1 MLAVDDEEATVD
13 TGGQRHE
20 AVFGAVLDAH
30 DTAKS
35 SAGESLEGAPGTSG
49 WECIDEQV
57 GQRGILGINCRL
69 RVDCDCVLEVAFA
82 SFFV

>member
-1 MLAVDDEEATVD
+1 MHAVDDEEATVD
-13 TGGQRHE
+13 TGGHRHK
-20 AVFGAVLDAH
+20 AVFRAVLDAH
-30 DTAKS
+30 GTAKS

-49 WECIDEQV
+49 WEGLDEQV
-57 GQRGILGINCRL
+57 GQRGQLGKNGRL